1 MKRILKRKPLL
12 LVLIGMLILAAF
24 PQEAKA
30 EPGVSA
36 SAAVL
41 MEQSSGRV
49 LYGRNE
55 HRPMRIAS
63 ITKIMTAILA
73 IESGKMNDTV
83 TITESASRTEGSSLY
98 LKPGEKI
105 PLKDL
110 VYGLMLRS
118 GNDSAVAIA
127 EHVGGSLDGF
137 SYLMNQKAEEIGMKH
152 TRFRNPHGLDTH
164 EDHYSTAYD
173 MAVLTRYAMNN
184 DTFKD
189 VSSTKVYRS
198 EQTGEKWDRVWRNKN
213 KMLKLYEYSTGGKTG
228 YTKRAKRTLVSTAEK
243 DGMELIAV
251 TLNDP
256 NDWDDHRNL
265 FEWGFHSFKMTEL
278 IKEGEISGIKDKG
291 YKGKVEA
298 ARTFTYPL
306 QKEEVGQIS
315 SSIQLYE
322 LPKSGKWEKE
332 KVPKPVGRYFVDLKE
347 TRIADLP
354 LYYDGKAL
362 IKPDQGGLW
371 SSFKSIFNRLFFV
384 AKEDNRLW

>member
-1 MKRILKRKPLL
+1 MKQKNLWIHYILITF
-12 LVLIGMLILAAF
+12 LIFSAF
-24 PQEAKA
+24 PQTASA
-30 EPGVSA
+30 GQPGVSA
-36 SAAVL
+36 KAAVL
-41 MEQSSGRV
+41 MEQTTGRV

-73 IESGKMNDTV
+73 IESGRMNDIV
-83 TITESASRTEGSSLY
+83 RITDRAAHTEGSSLY

-127 EHVGGSLDGF
+127 EYVGGSIEGF

-152 TRFRNPHGLDTH
+152 TLFRNPHGLDDH

-173 MAVLTRYAMNN
+173 MALLTKYAMNN
-184 DTFKD
+184 EMFQDI
-189 VSSTKVYRS
+189 SATKVYRS

-213 KMLKLYEYSTGGKTG
+213 KMLKLYRYSTGGKTG

-256 NDWDDHRNL
+256 DDWEDHTNL
-265 FEWGFHSFKMTEL
+265 FEWGFHSFTL
-278 IKEGEISGIKDKG
+278 IPLVKEGEISGMKDSR

-298 ARTFTYPL
+298 NRTFSYPL
-306 QKEEVGQIS
+306 KKEEVAEIS
-315 SSIQLYE
+315 SSIHLYK
-322 LPKSGKWEKE
+322 LPNSSKQGEGDI
-332 KVPKPVGRYFVDLKE
+332 PKPIGRYYIDLE
-347 TRIADLP
+347 EARIADLP
-354 LYYDGKAL
+354 LYYEGKAL
-362 IKPDQGGLW
+362 IKNRSDNIW
-371 SSFKSIFNRLFFV
+371 ETFKEMLSQLFFASGKQAV
-384 AKEDNRLW
+384 LW

>member
-1 MKRILKRKPLL
+1 MKQTIKPLL
-12 LVLIGMLILAAF
+12 LVIICTLILAVF

-36 SAAVL
+36 KAAVL

-63 ITKIMTAILA
+63 ITKIMTAIIA
-73 IESGKMNDTV
+73 IESGKMHDTV
-83 TITESASRTEGSSLY
+83 TITEHAARTEGSSLY

-105 PLKDL
+105 PLEDL

-127 EHVGGSLDGF
+127 EHVGGSLEGF
-137 SYLMNQKAEEIGMKH
+137 SYMMNQKAEEIGMKH

-173 MAVLTRYAMNN
+173 MALLTKYAMNN

-198 EQTGEKWDRVWRNKN
+198 EQSGEKWDRVWRNKN
-213 KMLKLYEYSTGGKTG
+213 KMLKLYSNSTGGKTG

-256 NDWDDHRNL
+256 DDWEDHRNL

-278 IKEGEISGIKDKG
+278 IKEGKVSSIKEKG

-298 ARTFTYPL
+298 ARTFSYPL
-306 QKEEVGQIS
+306 LKEEIKEIS
-315 SSIQLYE
+315 SSIDLYK
-322 LPKSGKWEKE
+322 LPKSGKWEDE
-332 KVPKPVGRYFVDLKE
+332 KVPKPVGRYFIDLKD

-354 LYYDGKAL
+354 LYYDGKTL
-362 IKPDQGGLW
+362 IKPAQESLW
-371 SSFKSIFNRLFFV
+371 KSFKNMLNKLFFV
-384 AKEDNRLW
+384 AKEETRLW